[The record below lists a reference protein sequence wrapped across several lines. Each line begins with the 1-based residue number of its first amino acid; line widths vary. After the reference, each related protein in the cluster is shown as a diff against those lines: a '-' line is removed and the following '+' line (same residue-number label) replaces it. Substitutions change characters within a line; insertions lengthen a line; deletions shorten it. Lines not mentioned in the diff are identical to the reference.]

1 MPTEVS
7 HHPHPDE
14 LKAFFEGRLRGAVLE
29 RVERHIEV
37 CRDCC
42 DRLRLIPEDSLVDR
56 LRGHETIAMV
66 SESSVESIR
75 RAVVTSGSGS
85 NGIPEELRNHP
96 RYRITGRLGVG
107 GMGVV
112 YRAEHRLMD
121 RPVALKVL
129 SPRLLGNPAAV
140 ERFRVEVRAAA
151 RLSHPNI
158 VAAWDADEAGGLQ
171 MLVME
176 FIDGISIARQVEKA
190 GPIPLRHACSFAR
203 QAALGLQ
210 HALEKGMVHRDIK
223 PQNLMLTRDSCVK
236 ILDFGLARFAQEGTP
251 VDPAESAANA
261 GQTLTGHPSIPIGL
275 TREGTALGTPEFMA
289 PEQILNAHTADIR
302 ADIFSLGCTLVF
314 MLVGR
319 SPFSEAAAMARL
331 VSPLNRLAP
340 DIAATLPNIP
350 APLVDLLQRMLA
362 TNPADRPQTPR
373 EVAEALV
380 AFCKLD
386 PPQPE
391 QSAAPAR
398 TATEKSPAAVPNKAA
413 VTAPKAGPRRRP
425 VSAHGSHFFTKALA
439 LPLRF
444 RAPLIVGVVLLLIA
458 LAVSFSPKSKLL
470 STTARNTGAFARKR
484 ILLVLPHRDSSDP
497 LLETFRRAAAYFK
510 VDLVVA
516 GFQLQPADLL
526 IGHANPKD
534 FAGLIFSEPSRQ
546 SLELCRDSNA
556 ANQLKQLAL
565 RMAATSRPV
574 AAVGTGVPLLAELG
588 CLNGRRASQK
598 DQLPPALAT
607 SNRVLW
613 TRQTLVIDGPWITSG
628 DATAAKQL
636 LEAVVRKSAS
646 VAGD

>member
-1 MPTEVS
+1 
-7 HHPHPDE
+7 
-14 LKAFFEGRLRGAVLE
+14 
-29 RVERHIEV
+29 
-37 CRDCC
+37 
-42 DRLRLIPEDSLVDR
+42 
-56 LRGHETIAMV
+56 
-66 SESSVESIR
+66 
-75 RAVVTSGSGS
+75 
-85 NGIPEELRNHP
+85 
-96 RYRITGRLGVG
+96 
-107 GMGVV
+107 
-112 YRAEHRLMD
+112 
-121 RPVALKVL
+121 
-129 SPRLLGNPAAV
+129 
-140 ERFRVEVRAAA
+140 
-151 RLSHPNI
+151 
-158 VAAWDADEAGGLQ
+158 
-171 MLVME
+171 
-176 FIDGISIARQVEKA
+176 
-190 GPIPLRHACSFAR
+190 
-203 QAALGLQ
+203 
-210 HALEKGMVHRDIK
+210 
-223 PQNLMLTRDSCVK
+223 
-236 ILDFGLARFAQEGTP
+236 
-251 VDPAESAANA
+251 
-261 GQTLTGHPSIPIGL
+261 
-275 TREGTALGTPEFMA
+275 
-289 PEQILNAHTADIR
+289 
-302 ADIFSLGCTLVF
+302 
-314 MLVGR
+314 
-319 SPFSEAAAMARL
+319 
-331 VSPLNRLAP
+331 
-340 DIAATLPNIP
+340 
-350 APLVDLLQRMLA
+350 
-362 TNPADRPQTPR
+362 
-373 EVAEALV
+373 
-380 AFCKLD
+380 
-386 PPQPE
+386 
-391 QSAAPAR
+391 
-398 TATEKSPAAVPNKAA
+398 
-413 VTAPKAGPRRRP
+413 